1 MTGSN
6 DQGSTGLDRQSFV
19 PLYYQLA
26 EALKERLEA
35 GVWAAG
41 DRFPSELELSQE
53 FGVSRMVVRPALG
66 LLVGDGNLE
75 RIKGSGT
82 FVRPAKARI
91 EVRGLADLLREP
103 GQGDEEVRI
112 LEVGE
117 GKPRHGKREMP
128 QLERLG
134 PRVTRVVAVIA
145 LSGLPV
151 CLCDSHTS
159 AERAPWVLAAA
170 RGILDDEPPPPVEPR
185 PPLDDGEVVVET
197 AFAGRWE
204 AAELGISPGD
214 PTLLASLVQGSP
226 SGPVEFARITF
237 RTDSVQLRLLT
248 PSRNG
253 DEG

>member
-1 MTGSN
+1 MSEVRE
-6 DQGSTGLDRQSFV
+6 QALPALDRQSFV

-26 EALKERLEA
+26 EVLKERLEA
-35 GVWAAG
+35 GIWAAG

-82 FVRPAKARI
+82 FVRPPKTRAG
-91 EVRGLADLLREP
+91 VRGLADLLRDP
-103 GQGDEEVRI
+103 GSGPEEIRI
-112 LEVGE
+112 LEVGQ
-117 GKPRHGKREMP
+117 GKPRPGKREMP
-128 QLERLG
+128 QLEPLG

-145 LSGLPV
+145 YSGVPV

-170 RGILDDEPPPPVEPR
+170 RRIMDGEPSSPVEPT
-185 PPLDDGEVVVET
+185 PVLEDGEAIVET

-214 PTLLASLVQGSP
+214 PTLLASLTQS
-226 SGPVEFARITF
+226 SLEGPLEFARITF
-237 RTDSVQLRLLT
+237 RTDSVQLRLMT
-248 PSRNG
+248 G
-253 DEG
+253 T